1 MFGGAYSRFEWASQF
16 LDITVQGGKASS
28 RSRRLVLNDAAAGGR
43 ETANANYDGWFF
55 SPEIAYGFGYAIGN
69 GYRLT
74 PTARLRYAVG
84 RFDGYSEIG
93 SAQGLSVDGRTLQN
107 FEERGELEV
116 SKVTTFFN
124 GSHSLKT
131 SVHGG
136 VIALQRVGDST
147 INTILIGQNLTFAT
161 PGQGSAVGAVAG
173 AAFDYR
179 TSSNVTLFGAIEG
192 IAMSDNSRIGTA
204 KGGVRVAF

>member
-1 MFGGAYSRFEWASQF
+1 M
-16 LDITVQGGKASS
+16 
-28 RSRRLVLNDAAAGGR
+28 
-43 ETANANYDGWFF
+43 
-55 SPEIAYGFGYAIGN
+55 
-69 GYRLT
+69 
-74 PTARLRYAVG
+74 G

-93 SAQGLSVDGRTLQN
+93 SAQGLSVAGRTLQN
-107 FEERGELEV
+107 FEQRGELEV
-116 SKVTTFFN
+116 SKVTTFFS

-161 PGQGSAVGAVAG
+161 PGQGSAIGAVAG

-179 TSSNVTLFGAIEG
+179 TSRNVTIFGAIEG
-192 IAMSDNSRIGTA
+192 VAMSDNSRIGTA